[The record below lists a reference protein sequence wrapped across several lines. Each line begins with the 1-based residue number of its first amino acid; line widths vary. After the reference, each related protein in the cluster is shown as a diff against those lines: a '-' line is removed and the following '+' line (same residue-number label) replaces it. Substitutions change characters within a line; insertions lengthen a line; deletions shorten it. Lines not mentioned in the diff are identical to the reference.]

1 MENKPSSSLMMIAR
15 SYLHLGV
22 RILWGMLF
30 AVLLLKGLT
39 GDGEGAGLGM
49 LIAAAVWCSLKAIG
63 EAAEAVA
70 VLYLLLSGKMTEDDS
85 GASDDK

>member
-1 MENKPSSSLMMIAR
+1 MENKSNSSLLTVAR

-70 VLYLLLSGKMTEDDS
+70 VLYLLMSGKMTEGDS
-85 GASDDK
+85 EASDNE